1 MNKTF
6 LLSICIPTY
15 NRCDILEKSLKIIC
29 EDKDFDPELIEIV
42 VLDNCSTDNTNEIV
56 NKFSFVKYYKNIS
69 TIPAGI
75 NVIKSLEYGNGK
87 YLKLYNDTVIIKSG
101 TINFIIEKIKKNVSN
116 KNLLFYNNNY
126 QHSNCEIKI
135 NDKNSLIET
144 VSFSNT
150 WILNFGILR
159 TELNKIVNKFEFSE
173 LLLPQ
178 VDILFKLFNYNNN
191 FVIFFSD
198 FVEVNH
204 VEKKGGYNLFKVF
217 INNYLFILKLQKLSL
232 KTYEIEKYRL
242 FRYFIYPWL
251 TKLFIVEK
259 SSYTFETKNGF
270 SIFIKK
276 YFYNIYIYPF
286 LFLFLFRITLNSL
299 KDKNTISKLLFML
312 QTIF

>member
-1 MNKTF
+1 VNKIF

-15 NRCDILEKSLKIIC
+15 NRCDILEKSLKIIS

-42 VLDNCSTDNTNEIV
+42 VLDNCSTDNTSEIV
-56 NKFSFVKYYKNIS
+56 SKFNFVKYYKNIS

-101 TINFIIEKIKKNVSN
+101 TFNFIIEKIKKNISN
-116 KNLLFYNNNY
+116 ENLLFYNNNY

-144 VSFSNT
+144 VSFNNT

-178 VDILFKLFNYNNN
+178 VDILFKLFNNKNN

-204 VEKKGGYNLFKVF
+204 VEKKGGYNLFNVF

-251 TKLFIVEK
+251 TKIFIVEK
-259 SSYTFETKNGF
+259 SSYTFETNKCF
-270 SIFIKK
+270 KIILKK
-276 YFYNIYIYPF
+276 YYYHIYTYPIILMI
-286 LFLFLFRITLNSL
+286 LFKITFTSL
-299 KDKNTISKLLFML
+299 YVNQRKSVI
-312 QTIF
+312 